1 MSAQLRVHEAR
12 RVLST
17 LEAVFYDVLPQI
29 VARMLVAAHGRERLA
44 DKLPPR
50 PNLQV
55 GFWPGGDRDGNPFV
69 TAQVT
74 TEVARLLKERVLQ
87 RHYAAAGTCSA
98 THIDGVNEL
107 ALSILERLRVTWL
120 ISTETGGKR
129 ASRGAR
135 AEPYASPDELLQ
147 ELLSLRRLIV
157 REHQGL
163 FLDEVDDFIVKVHV
177 FGFHFASLDL
187 RRSSDVFF
195 ASLREVVEIMGE
207 NLQLTTTERDTLL
220 NAGAA
225 EAVPLAL
232 LEQVLNGSDVLPA
245 EALKRLSPL
254 ARDTME
260 VLRLIPE
267 IQTSNGE
274 LGLHRVIIS
283 HTRGPQDVL
292 VVLILARL
300 AGLLPQAG
308 CLDIVPLFESIE
320 DLEHADGI
328 LGQLFDSPAYG
339 AALESR
345 GRRQVVMVGFSD
357 GTKDGGYL
365 TANWSIRKAKRRMTA
380 LGRSRNVSLVFFD
393 GRGGPPARGGG
404 NTHRFYRSRDADI
417 EQLETQLTIQGQ
429 TISSNFGNMD
439 MARYHIEQ
447 LFTANLE
454 NLLFPSHTAD
464 PPAESVHLL
473 DEMSSIAFRAYR
485 ALRDDPGLSVFLEE
499 NSPLPLFDHLTI
511 ASRPVSRRASQ
522 SLELTNLRAIP
533 FVATWSVLK
542 IQIPGFYGLGAALE
556 SLIDS
561 GREPEL
567 VRLYRDSRFFRAL
580 LDNAAMSLLK
590 SRFDVSAHLEH
601 DERIGPLWR
610 RIRDEAATVERWIL
624 RISRQPCLLSN
635 DPLIRASIQFR
646 EDIVLPLLVI
656 VHDAFARYNDHRRHG
671 TLDCKSAVEARRMA
685 LKGIAAVINATRN
698 AA

>member
-1 MSAQLRVHEAR
+1 MDEAASF
-12 RVLST
+12 ST
-17 LEAVFYDVLPQI
+17 LEDVFYDVLPRI

-55 GFWPGGDRDGNPFV
+55 GFWPGGNRDGNPFV

-87 RHYAAAGTCSA
+87 RHYAAAGKLARRLTF
-98 THIDGVNEL
+98 DGVNEL

-187 RRSSDVFF
+187 RQSSDVFF

-300 AGLLPQAG
+300 AGLLP
-308 CLDIVPLFESIE
+308 
-320 DLEHADGI
+320 
-328 LGQLFDSPAYG
+328 
-339 AALESR
+339 
-345 GRRQVVMVGFSD
+345 
-357 GTKDGGYL
+357 
-365 TANWSIRKAKRRMTA
+365 
-380 LGRSRNVSLVFFD
+380 
-393 GRGGPPARGGG
+393 
-404 NTHRFYRSRDADI
+404 
-417 EQLETQLTIQGQ
+417 
-429 TISSNFGNMD
+429 
-439 MARYHIEQ
+439 
-447 LFTANLE
+447 
-454 NLLFPSHTAD
+454 
-464 PPAESVHLL
+464 
-473 DEMSSIAFRAYR
+473 
-485 ALRDDPGLSVFLEE
+485 
-499 NSPLPLFDHLTI
+499 
-511 ASRPVSRRASQ
+511 SRPS
-522 SLELTNLRAIP
+522 
-533 FVATWSVLK
+533 
-542 IQIPGFYGLGAALE
+542 
-556 SLIDS
+556 
-561 GREPEL
+561 
-567 VRLYRDSRFFRAL
+567 
-580 LDNAAMSLLK
+580 
-590 SRFDVSAHLEH
+590 
-601 DERIGPLWR
+601 
-610 RIRDEAATVERWIL
+610 
-624 RISRQPCLLSN
+624 
-635 DPLIRASIQFR
+635 
-646 EDIVLPLLVI
+646 
-656 VHDAFARYNDHRRHG
+656 
-671 TLDCKSAVEARRMA
+671 
-685 LKGIAAVINATRN
+685 
-698 AA
+698 